1 MQHKPIHIISFDNPY
16 PPVYGGAI
24 DVFYKIKALHA
35 LGFEIYLHCFVDQLP
50 DDRSVLEQYVSQL
63 YFYERKKKGLRL
75 FSRAPFSVASRF
87 HDSVLAN
94 IAKIKA
100 PLLFEGLQSTYLL
113 KKCNANRQKVFLR
126 LMNLESN
133 YFGGL
138 AKSEKGL
145 VKKLALHV
153 EAVKYRYYQKIIGK
167 FDSVFT
173 LSVHETDYVAKHF
186 GNAVYVPVF
195 HGNTVVLELSE
206 FGNYALY
213 HGDLR
218 MSDNRRAALFL
229 INVFKEI
236 PNYKL
241 IIASN
246 RGKRLINKEI
256 AGFKNISH
264 TNIKNQ
270 EHLDELMANAHISVM
285 YSFQQSGT
293 KLKSINSLYKS
304 RHCIINKNMVDDTT
318 IQNLCTMAE
327 TASDFIQVINQLKAA
342 PYTDYENRKAVL
354 GKVVDDLENAKKIAA
369 VILK

>member
-1 MQHKPIHIISFDNPY
+1 MQQKSLHIISFDYPF

-24 DVFYKIKALHA
+24 DVFYKVKSLHS
-35 LGFEIYLHCFVDQLP
+35 LGFEITLHCFVDQLP
-50 DDRSVLEQYVSQL
+50 DDNSLLNQYVYNL
-63 YFYERKKKGLRL
+63 HCYERKQKGLRL

-87 HDSVLAN
+87 HESVLAN
-94 IAKIKA
+94 IAKVDA

-113 KKCNANRQKVFLR
+113 QRYQKTNQKVYLR

-138 AKSEKGL
+138 AKSERGL
-145 VKKLALHV
+145 FKKLALHV
-153 EAVKYRYYQKIIGK
+153 EAFKYNYYQKIIQN
-167 FDSVFT
+167 FDAVFT
-173 LSVHETDYVAKHF
+173 LSLYETNYVAKHYQ
-186 GNAVYVPVF
+186 NAVYVPVF
-195 HGNTVVLELSE
+195 HGNEVVSNLSE

-229 INVFKEI
+229 IEVFKKI
-236 PNYKL
+236 PDFKL
-241 IIASN
+241 IIACN
-246 RGKRLINKEI
+246 RGKRLIKRHIEGYENL
-256 AGFKNISH
+256 SH
-264 TNIKNQ
+264 TTIKNQ
-270 EHLDELMANAHISVM
+270 QHLDELLANAHLSVM

-304 RHCIINKNMVDDTT
+304 RHCLINKNMVDDPN
-318 IQNLCTMAE
+318 IRNLCTMAE
-327 TASDFIQVINQLKAA
+327 NESEFVKAVNDLKLK

-354 GKVVDDLENAKKIAA
+354 DVVMNDLENAKKIAA